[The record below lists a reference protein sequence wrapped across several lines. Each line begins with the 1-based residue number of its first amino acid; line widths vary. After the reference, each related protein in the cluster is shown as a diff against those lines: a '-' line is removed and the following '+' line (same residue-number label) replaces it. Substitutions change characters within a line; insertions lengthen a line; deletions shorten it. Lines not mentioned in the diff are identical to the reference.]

1 MNKEKS
7 NVQKHS
13 LYMDTEM
20 DDYSA
25 KVLWGAE
32 REIFWVRIYN
42 IQSFII
48 LKKACHDADWFSD
61 NE

>member
-20 DDYSA
+20 DDSSA
-25 KVLWGAE
+25 KVLCGAE